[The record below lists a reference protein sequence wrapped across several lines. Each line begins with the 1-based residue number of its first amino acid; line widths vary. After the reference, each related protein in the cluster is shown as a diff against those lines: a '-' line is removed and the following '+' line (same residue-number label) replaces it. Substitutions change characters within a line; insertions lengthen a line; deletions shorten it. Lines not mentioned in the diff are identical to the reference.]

1 MSAVLTAEQALKLV
15 GEMFV
20 YHIPFNRAL
29 GMELERYEKEF
40 AQLAFKNQ
48 PMMVGNWAQ
57 SILHGGV
64 IASALDVAAGL
75 VCVGSTLT
83 RHETISEDE
92 LRQRLSRMGTI
103 DLRVDYLRPGRGER
117 FTATSSLLRAGNKVA
132 VARVELHNEE
142 QLYIVMSAVLT
153 AEQALKLVGE
163 MFVYHIPFNRAL
175 GMELERYEKEF
186 AQLAFKNQPM
196 MVGNWAQSI
205 LHGGVIA
212 SALDVAAG
220 LVCVGSTL
228 TRHETISEDE
238 LRQRLSRMGTID
250 LRVDYLR
257 PGRGERFTATSSLLR
272 AGNKVAVARVELHN
286 EEQLYI
292 ASATATYMV
301 G

>member
-20 YHIPFNRAL
+20 YHMPFNRAL

-103 DLRVDYLRPGRGER
+103 DLRVDYLRQAE
-117 FTATSSLLRAGNKVA
+117 ASVLLLPVA
-132 VARVELHNEE
+132 CYV
-142 QLYIVMSAVLT
+142 
-153 AEQALKLVGE
+153 QAIKS
-163 MFVYHIPFNRAL
+163 PSPAL
-175 GMELERYEKEF
+175 NYTM
-186 AQLAFKNQPM
+186 KN
-196 MVGNWAQSI
+196 SFI
-205 LHGGVIA
+205 LPVPPPPIW
-212 SALDVAAG
+212 
-220 LVCVGSTL
+220 
-228 TRHETISEDE
+228 
-238 LRQRLSRMGTID
+238 
-250 LRVDYLR
+250 
-257 PGRGERFTATSSLLR
+257 
-272 AGNKVAVARVELHN
+272 
-286 EEQLYI
+286 
-292 ASATATYMV
+292 
-301 G
+301 

>member
-20 YHIPFNRAL
+20 YHMPFNRAL

-103 DLRVDYLRPGRGER
+103 DLRVDYLRPCR
-117 FTATSSLLRAGNKVA
+117 ASVLLLLVA
-132 VARVELHNEE
+132 CCV
-142 QLYIVMSAVLT
+142 
-153 AEQALKLVGE
+153 QAIKS
-163 MFVYHIPFNRAL
+163 PSPAL
-175 GMELERYEKEF
+175 NYTM
-186 AQLAFKNQPM
+186 KN
-196 MVGNWAQSI
+196 SFI
-205 LHGGVIA
+205 LPVPPPPIW
-212 SALDVAAG
+212 
-220 LVCVGSTL
+220 
-228 TRHETISEDE
+228 
-238 LRQRLSRMGTID
+238 
-250 LRVDYLR
+250 
-257 PGRGERFTATSSLLR
+257 
-272 AGNKVAVARVELHN
+272 
-286 EEQLYI
+286 
-292 ASATATYMV
+292 
-301 G
+301 

>member
-1 MSAVLTAEQALKLV
+1 MSAVLTAEEALKLV

-20 YHIPFNRAL
+20 YHMPFNRAL
-29 GMELERYEKEF
+29 GLELERYEKEF
-40 AQLAFKNQ
+40 AQLAFNNQ

-92 LRQRLSRMGTI
+92 LRQRMSRMGTI
-103 DLRVDYLRPGRGER
+103 DLRVDYLRLG
-117 FTATSSLLRAGNKVA
+117 GN
-132 VARVELHNEE
+132 
-142 QLYIVMSAVLT
+142 
-153 AEQALKLVGE
+153 
-163 MFVYHIPFNRAL
+163 
-175 GMELERYEKEF
+175 
-186 AQLAFKNQPM
+186 
-196 MVGNWAQSI
+196 
-205 LHGGVIA
+205 
-212 SALDVAAG
+212 
-220 LVCVGSTL
+220 
-228 TRHETISEDE
+228 
-238 LRQRLSRMGTID
+238 
-250 LRVDYLR
+250 
-257 PGRGERFTATSSLLR
+257 RFTATSSLLR

>member
-20 YHIPFNRAL
+20 YHMPFNRAL

-57 SILHGGV
+57 SILHGG
-64 IASALDVAAGL
+64 
-75 VCVGSTLT
+75 
-83 RHETISEDE
+83 
-92 LRQRLSRMGTI
+92 
-103 DLRVDYLRPGRGER
+103 
-117 FTATSSLLRAGNKVA
+117 
-132 VARVELHNEE
+132 
-142 QLYIVMSAVLT
+142 
-153 AEQALKLVGE
+153 
-163 MFVYHIPFNRAL
+163 
-175 GMELERYEKEF
+175 
-186 AQLAFKNQPM
+186 
-196 MVGNWAQSI
+196 
-205 LHGGVIA
+205 
-212 SALDVAAG
+212 
-220 LVCVGSTL
+220 CVGSTL